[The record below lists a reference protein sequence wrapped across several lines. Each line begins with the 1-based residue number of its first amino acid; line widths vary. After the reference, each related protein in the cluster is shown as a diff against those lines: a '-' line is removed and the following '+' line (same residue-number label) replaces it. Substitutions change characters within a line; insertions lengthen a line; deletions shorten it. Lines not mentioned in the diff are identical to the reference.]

1 MIPFNAILFHIEIE
15 SADTVEPFRKRMY
28 HYFHFLTEEHGL
40 NVLPIGVYLRVGL
53 EGRGKDAY
61 EVRVLNRTPLR
72 FEYDYVGLPGL
83 NGQEYLGQD
92 NPLGIGLS
100 ALMRWPRK
108 RRAQAAVEALDR
120 IVAGQETPGRK
131 MLLCECVQ
139 AYAPLEE
146 DQRLELKSLLQQPQ
160 HEGVRSMV
168 KTWFEEGEERGI
180 EKGELKWKRD
190 FLLYQL
196 EAKFPGLSSKARQ
209 RVAEWPV
216 ETIMEAGRVLLTAQ
230 SLKDL
235 GLED

>member
-1 MIPFNAILFHIEIE
+1 
-15 SADTVEPFRKRMY
+15 
-28 HYFHFLTEEHGL
+28 
-40 NVLPIGVYLRVGL
+40 
-53 EGRGKDAY
+53 
-61 EVRVLNRTPLR
+61 
-72 FEYDYVGLPGL
+72 
-83 NGQEYLGQD
+83 
-92 NPLGIGLS
+92 
-100 ALMRWPRK
+100 
-108 RRAQAAVEALDR
+108 
-120 IVAGQETPGRK
+120 
-131 MLLCECVQ
+131 
-139 AYAPLEE
+139 
-146 DQRLELKSLLQQPQ
+146 
-160 HEGVRSMV
+160 MV